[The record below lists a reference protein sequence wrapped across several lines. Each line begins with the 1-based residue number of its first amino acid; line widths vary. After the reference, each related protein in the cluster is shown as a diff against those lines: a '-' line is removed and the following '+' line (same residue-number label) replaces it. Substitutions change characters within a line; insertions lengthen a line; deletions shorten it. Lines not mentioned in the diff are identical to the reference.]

1 MSDRKIKLSA
11 RGLTLSFGTRKVLE
25 GVSFD
30 VYEGEFLSV
39 LGPSG
44 CGKTTLLRVL
54 LGLQKPD
61 GGQILKDGE
70 EITNTPTAARGMGV
84 VFQNYALFENMTV
97 IGNVEYALRVR
108 KENRGKEGRA
118 RVRREALA
126 MLERLGLSEH
136 KDKKPSALSGGQ
148 MQRTA
153 IARTLLVKPDIL
165 LFDEPMSAL
174 DATTRV
180 ALREE
185 LVNLHRALGTTVI
198 YVTHDQEEAFAMSD
212 RIMVMREAS
221 VVQTGTPRE
230 ILASPADGYVKE
242 FVSENLAARA
252 AALSA
257 LVENEA

>member
-1 MSDRKIKLSA
+1 MSERVIKLSA
-11 RGLTLSFGTRKVLE
+11 RELSVSFGARKVLDR
-25 GVSFD
+25 VSFE

-54 LGLQKPD
+54 LGLQEPD
-61 GGQILKDGE
+61 EGRLLKDGTD
-70 EITNTPTAARGMGV
+70 ITDTPTAARGMGV

-97 IGNVEYALRVR
+97 LGNVEYALRVR

-126 MLERLGLSEH
+126 MLESLGLSEH
-136 KDKKPSALSGGQ
+136 KDKKPAALSGGQ
-148 MQRTA
+148 MQRA
-153 IARTLLVKPDIL
+153 SIARTLLVKPDIL

-174 DATTRV
+174 DATTRL

-185 LVNLHRALGTTVI
+185 LVRLHKSLGTTVI
-198 YVTHDQEEAFAMSD
+198 YITHDQEEAFAMSD

-230 ILASPADGYVKE
+230 ILAAPADDYVKE
-242 FVSENLAARA
+242 FVSESLATRA
-252 AALSA
+252 VALLA
-257 LVENEA
+257 LMENEA

>member
-257 LVENEA
+257 LMENEA

>member
-54 LGLQKPD
+54 LGLQNPD